1 MNGTFEFLDYL
12 IFGLYA
18 ITILAIGLW
27 VSRDKDGK
35 QKNAE
40 DYFLASKSLPW
51 WAVGTSLIAANI
63 SAEQFIG
70 MSGSGFALGL
80 AIASYEWMAA
90 ITLLVVGKYFLPIFI
105 EKGLY
110 TIPEFIEKRF
120 STNLKTILAI
130 FWIALF
136 VFVNL
141 TTVLFLGG
149 KALDT
154 IIGVGDGSI
163 LLNSIIGLGLF
174 AAAYSLWGGL
184 ASVAWTDVIQVVILI
199 FGGLL
204 MTYFALANVTDSG
217 SFIDG
222 MKYVYEK
229 APERFSMI
237 LSKGEIIKPNGGDAW
252 WDLPG
257 LAVLIGGIWV
267 ANLYYWGFNQYIIQR
282 TLAAKSL
289 AEGQKGIVFAAFLK
303 LIIPVI
309 VVLPG
314 IIAYVMNLDDSGVLT
329 AASVDPGFIGAAGN
343 IANDNAAPWL
353 IKNFIP
359 VGVKGLILAALAAA
373 IVSSLASM
381 LNSTSTIFTMDIY
394 RSHFNKNAS
403 DAQMVFVGRITAV
416 VALIIAIIIA
426 PQLGSLGQ
434 VFIFIQEYTGVVSPG
449 ILAVFLMGLFY
460 KKATNNAAIWG
471 AILSIPIAM
480 YFKVAPTGWSDASIF
495 VELPFMHQMGYTCI
509 ATLAVIALIS
519 YLDGNKDMDD
529 YDNIMNDLSLNPN
542 SIPLLAGEVVHA
554 DQNGKCADMNL
565 IIASLP
571 DVIPKAHIIS
581 SSGCNAHEDNVH
593 FNSEGYRELGKRY
606 AHKMISLLENKE
618 IED

>member
-1 MNGTFEFLDYL
+1 MDFSTIDFLVFTTYALL
-12 IFGLYA
+12 ILS
-18 ITILAIGLW
+18 IGLF
-27 VSRDKDGK
+27 VSR
-35 QKNAE
+35 QKKGEIKSAE
-40 DYFLASKSLPW
+40 DYFLAGKSLPW
-51 WAVGTSLIAANI
+51 WAIGASLIAANI

-110 TIPEFIEKRF
+110 TIPEFIEKRY
-120 STNLKTILAI
+120 STNLKTILAV

-154 IIGVGDGSI
+154 IIGNGDGSI
-163 LLNSIIGLGLF
+163 LLNSIVGLGLF

-184 ASVAWTDVIQVVILI
+184 AAVAWTDVVQVVLLI
-199 FGGLL
+199 VGGLL
-204 MTYFALANVTDSG
+204 MAYFALANVTDSG

-222 MKYVYEK
+222 LRFVYEK

-237 LSKGEIIKPNGGDAW
+237 LSKGEIITPNGKDAW

-257 LAVLIGGIWV
+257 LAVIIGGMWV

-289 AEGQKGIVFAAFLK
+289 KEGQKGIVFAAFLK

-314 IIAYVMNLDDSGVLT
+314 IIAYVMNLDPNTGNLNMALLS
-329 AASVDPGFIGAAGN
+329 SEGFLGSAGN
-343 IANDNAAPWL
+343 VANDNAAPWL

-359 VGVKGLILAALAAA
+359 VGLKGLILAALAAA

-394 RSHFNKNAS
+394 KSMFNNNAS
-403 DAQMVFVGRITAV
+403 DKQMVKVGRLAALIALITAM
-416 VALIIAIIIA
+416 LIA

-434 VFIFIQEYTGVVSPG
+434 VFQFIQEYTGVVSPG

-471 AILSIPIAM
+471 VILSIPIAM
-480 YFKVAPTGWSDASIF
+480 YFKVAPNGWVDSVLF
-495 VELPFMHQMGYTCI
+495 VNIPFMNQMMLTCI
-509 ATLAVIALIS
+509 ATLLVIALIS
-519 YLDGNKDMDD
+519 KFEGNKDNSKGIIITKELFATDKTFNVAAYGVLSITD
-529 YDNIMNDLSLNPN
+529 LLNAIFWLKISRDLNIFETTLSFTRNFIHP
-542 SIPLLAGEVVHA
+542 IFKV
-554 DQNGKCADMNL
+554 
-565 IIASLP
+565 
-571 DVIPKAHIIS
+571 
-581 SSGCNAHEDNVH
+581 
-593 FNSEGYRELGKRY
+593 Y
-606 AHKMISLLENKE
+606 AVLTLS
-618 IED
+618 

>member
-1 MNGTFEFLDYL
+1 MDFSTLDF
-12 IFGLYA
+12 IVFALYA
-18 ITILAIGLW
+18 LIILSIGLF
-27 VSRDKDGK
+27 VSR
-35 QKNAE
+35 QKKGETKSAE
-40 DYFLASKSLPW
+40 DYFLAGKSLPW
-51 WAVGTSLIAANI
+51 WAIGASLIAANI

-110 TIPEFIEKRF
+110 TIPEFIEKRY
-120 STNLKTILAI
+120 STNLKTILAV

-154 IIGVGDGSI
+154 IVGSGDGSI

-184 ASVAWTDVIQVVILI
+184 AAVAWTDVVQVVLLI
-199 FGGLL
+199 IGGLL
-204 MTYFALANVTDSG
+204 MAYFALANVTDSG

-222 MKYVYEK
+222 LKYVYEK

-237 LSKGEIIKPNGGDAW
+237 LSKGEIITPNGRDAW

-257 LAVLIGGIWV
+257 LAVLIGGMWV

-289 AEGQKGIVFAAFLK
+289 KEGQKGIVFAAFLK

-314 IIAYVMNLDDSGVLT
+314 IIAYVMNLDPETGTLNMGLLS
-329 AASVDPGFIGAAGN
+329 SEGFLGTAGN
-343 IANDNAAPWL
+343 VANDNAAPWL

-359 VGVKGLILAALAAA
+359 VGLKGLILAALAAA

-381 LNSTSTIFTMDIY
+381 INSTSTIFTMDIY
-394 RSHFNKNAS
+394 KSMFNKNAN
-403 DAQMVFVGRITAV
+403 DKQMVKVGRLTGL
-416 VALIIAIIIA
+416 VALIIAMLIA

-434 VFIFIQEYTGVVSPG
+434 VFQFIQEYTGVVSPG

-471 AILSIPIAM
+471 VILSIPMAM
-480 YFKVAPTGWSDASIF
+480 YFKVAPNGWSDAALF
-495 VELPFMHQMGYTCI
+495 VNLPFMHQMMLTCI
-509 ATLAVIALIS
+509 GTLLVIAGISKLEGNQDDPKGIVLSKPLFATDKTFNVGAFGVLLITV
-519 YLDGNKDMDD
+519 
-529 YDNIMNDLSLNPN
+529 
-542 SIPLLAGEVVHA
+542 LL
-554 DQNGKCADMNL
+554 
-565 IIASLP
+565 
-571 DVIPKAHIIS
+571 
-581 SSGCNAHEDNVH
+581 
-593 FNSEGYRELGKRY
+593 Y
-606 AHKMISLLENKE
+606 ALFW
-618 IED
+618 

>member
-1 MNGTFEFLDYL
+1 
-12 IFGLYA
+12 
-18 ITILAIGLW
+18 
-27 VSRDKDGK
+27 
-35 QKNAE
+35 
-40 DYFLASKSLPW
+40 
-51 WAVGTSLIAANI
+51 
-63 SAEQFIG
+63 

-90 ITLLVVGKYFLPIFI
+90 ITLLVVGKFFLPIFI

-110 TIPEFIEKRF
+110 TIPEFIEKRY
-120 STNLKTILAI
+120 SSNLKTILAV

-154 IIGVGDGSI
+154 IIGSGDGSI
-163 LLNSIIGLGLF
+163 LLTSIIGLALF

-184 ASVAWTDVIQVVILI
+184 AAVAWTDVVQVVLLI

-204 MTYFALANVTDSG
+204 MTYFALSNVTDSG
-217 SFIDG
+217 SFVDG
-222 MKYVYEK
+222 LKYIYDK

-237 LSKGEIIKPNGGDAW
+237 LSKGEIITPNGRDAW

-257 LAVLIGGIWV
+257 LAVLIGGMWV

-289 AEGQKGIVFAAFLK
+289 EEGQKGIVFAAFLK
-303 LIIPVI
+303 LIIPLI

-314 IIAYVMNLDDSGVLT
+314 IIAYVMNLDPETGQLNMALLSNE
-329 AASVDPGFIGAAGN
+329 GFLGTAGN

-359 VGVKGLILAALAAA
+359 VGLKGLILAALAAA

-381 LNSTSTIFTMDIY
+381 INSTSTIFTMDIY
-394 RSHFNKNAS
+394 KSTINKKA
-403 DAQMVFVGRITAV
+403 DDKQMVKVGRLTGLI
-416 VALIIAIIIA
+416 ALIIAMILA

-434 VFIFIQEYTGVVSPG
+434 VFQFIQEYTGVVSPG

-471 AILSIPIAM
+471 VILSIPIAM
-480 YFKVAPTGWSDASIF
+480 YFKVAPNGWSDASIF
-495 VELPFMHQMGYTCI
+495 VNIPFMNQMLVTCI
-509 ATLAVIALIS
+509 GTLLIITLIS
-519 YLDGNKDMDD
+519 YFEGNEDD
-529 YDNIMNDLSLNPN
+529 PKGIILTKKLFATSSTFN
-542 SIPLLAGEVVHA
+542 LAAFGV
-554 DQNGKCADMNL
+554 ML
-565 IIASLP
+565 ITAML
-571 DVIPKAHIIS
+571 
-581 SSGCNAHEDNVH
+581 
-593 FNSEGYRELGKRY
+593 Y
-606 AHKMISLLENKE
+606 AIFW
-618 IED
+618 

>member
-1 MNGTFEFLDYL
+1 MDFSTIDIVVFS
-12 IFGLYA
+12 LYA
-18 ITILAIGLW
+18 ILILSIGLY
-27 VSRDKDGK
+27 VSRQKEGK
-35 QKNAE
+35 TKSAE
-40 DYFLASKSLPW
+40 DYFLAGKSLPW
-51 WAVGTSLIAANI
+51 WAIGASLIAANI

-90 ITLLVVGKYFLPIFI
+90 ITLLVVGKFFLPIFI
-105 EKGLY
+105 DKGLY
-110 TIPEFIEKRF
+110 TIPEFIEKRY
-120 STNLKTILAI
+120 SSNLKTILAV

-154 IIGVGDGSI
+154 IIGSGDGSI
-163 LLNSIIGLGLF
+163 LLISIIGLALF

-184 ASVAWTDVIQVVILI
+184 AAVAWTDVIQVVLLI

-204 MTYFALANVTDSG
+204 MTYFALSNVTDSG
-217 SFIDG
+217 SFLDG
-222 MKYVYEK
+222 LKYIYEK

-237 LSKGEIIKPNGGDAW
+237 LSKGEIITPNGRDAW

-257 LAVLIGGIWV
+257 LAVLIGGMWV

-289 AEGQKGIVFAAFLK
+289 EEGQKGIVFAAFLK
-303 LIIPVI
+303 LIIPLI

-314 IIAYVMNLDDSGVLT
+314 IIAYVMNLDPETGQLNMALLSNE
-329 AASVDPGFIGAAGN
+329 GFLGTAGN

-359 VGVKGLILAALAAA
+359 AGLKGLILAALAAA

-381 LNSTSTIFTMDIY
+381 INSTSTIFTMDIY
-394 RSHFNKNAS
+394 KSTINKKA
-403 DAQMVFVGRITAV
+403 DDKQMVKVGRLTGLI
-416 VALIIAIIIA
+416 ALIIAMILA

-434 VFIFIQEYTGVVSPG
+434 VFQFIQEYTGVVSPG

-471 AILSIPIAM
+471 VILSIPIAM
-480 YFKVAPTGWSDASIF
+480 YFKVAPNGWSDASIF
-495 VELPFMHQMGYTCI
+495 VNIPFMNQMLVTCI
-509 ATLAVIALIS
+509 GTLLIIALIS
-519 YLDGNKDMDD
+519 YFEGNQDD
-529 YDNIMNDLSLNPN
+529 PKGIVLSKKLFATSSTFN
-542 SIPLLAGEVVHA
+542 LAAFGV
-554 DQNGKCADMNL
+554 ML
-565 IIASLP
+565 ITAML
-571 DVIPKAHIIS
+571 
-581 SSGCNAHEDNVH
+581 
-593 FNSEGYRELGKRY
+593 Y
-606 AHKMISLLENKE
+606 AIFC
-618 IED
+618 